1 MSAAELFFEVN
12 GFLAKKSGRTA
23 LLIEPS
29 LLEQN
34 RLRRSLQREGFERV
48 LQAEDGPTGVTLMA
62 TEPVDLVL
70 TRWDTAGISGLE
82 LLQALRKRGR
92 NRHVPVVVLDGGL
105 PRQTIVSAIKAGVAG
120 RLPLPLEPGS
130 LREVLQSIL
139 PPLLPLSKDRPLG

>member
-1 MSAAELFFEVN
+1 MAR
-12 GFLAKKSGRTA
+12 KSGRTA

-29 LLEQN
+29 LLERN
-34 RLRRSLQREGFERV
+34 RLRRGLQREGFERV

-62 TEPVDLVL
+62 AEPVDLVL
-70 TRWDTAGISGLE
+70 TRWDAAGISGLE
-82 LLQALRKRGR
+82 LLRALRKRAR

-120 RLPLPLEPGS
+120 RLPLPSEPGS

-139 PPLLPLSKDRPLG
+139 PLPPLSKDGPLG

>member
-1 MSAAELFFEVN
+1 MAR
-12 GFLAKKSGRTA
+12 KSGRTA

-29 LLEQN
+29 LLERN
-34 RLRRSLQREGFERV
+34 RLRRGLQREGFERV
-48 LQAEDGPTGVTLMA
+48 LQAEDGPTGVTMMA
-62 TEPVDLVL
+62 AEPVDLVL
-70 TRWDTAGISGLE
+70 TRWDAAGISGLE
-82 LLQALRKRGR
+82 LLRALRKRGR

-139 PPLLPLSKDRPLG
+139 PLPPLSKEGPLS